1 MMDNQTNCSALPA
14 TSAADD
20 DISLLDLAIVLA
32 KRKKLVLGL
41 PAVVALLATVYSLML
56 PNIYTATTR
65 ILPPAQAQSA
75 ASAMLAQLGG
85 LAGALAAGGG
95 MKSPNDVYLAMLK
108 SRTVADALIERFDLN
123 NRFEQKFQS
132 VTRSVL
138 NGVTRIASGKD
149 NVITVE
155 FDDKDP
161 KFAADMANAYIE
173 ELKKLM
179 GRLAVTEASQ
189 RRLFFEE
196 QLHAAYDNL
205 AKAEV
210 SAKQGIER
218 NGLTNVEAQGRS
230 MLETTARLR
239 GMISAKEVQIAS
251 MRGFAAE
258 SNPDLIK
265 AQQERSAMRI
275 ELAKM
280 EGTHSGVDLIASS
293 GRGFENLKRLR
304 DVKYYETI
312 VELLAKQY
320 EMAKIDEAK
329 DAAVIQVMD
338 KAIEPDRKSK
348 PKRALIVIFVTL
360 AAGVSGV
367 IWAFA
372 HEAMAKAGKRPES
385 MCRLE
390 SLKALLRFK

>member
-1 MMDNQTNCSALPA
+1 MDNQTIGNALPA

-20 DISLLDLAIVLA
+20 EISLLDLAIVLA

-41 PAVVALLATVYSLML
+41 PVVVAVLAVVYSLML

-85 LAGALAAGGG
+85 LAGALGAGSG

-108 SRTVADALIERFDLN
+108 SRTIADALIERFDLN
-123 NRFEQKFQS
+123 SRFEQKFQS
-132 VTRSVL
+132 ATRAVL
-138 NGVTRIASGKD
+138 DGATKIASGKD
-149 NVITVE
+149 SVITVE

-161 KFAADMANAYIE
+161 KFAADIANAYVE

-205 AKAEV
+205 TKAEV

-258 SNPDLIK
+258 RNPDLIK
-265 AQQERSAMRI
+265 AQQELSALRT
-275 ELAKM
+275 ELTKM
-280 EGTHSGVDLIASS
+280 EGTHGGVDLIASS

-329 DAAVIQVMD
+329 DAAVIQVLD

-348 PKRALIVIFVTL
+348 PKRSQIVILATL
-360 AAGVSGV
+360 AAGVV
-367 IWAFA
+367 AVLWAFIR
-372 HEAMAKAGKRPES
+372 EAVAKGGQNPNSAR
-385 MCRLE
+385 RLK
-390 SLKALLRFK
+390 SLKAYLRFG